1 MIRSFGNKETAA
13 VWAGKRPKSL
23 PPDIIAPA
31 LKKLNLLSSATQLKT
46 LSDIP
51 SNRLE
56 PIHSVPGLWSIRV
69 SQKSRIVFWGD
80 AGGAEKVQIVDYIH

>member
-13 VWAGKRPKSL
+13 LWAGKRPKAL

-51 SNRLE
+51 GNHLE
-56 PIHSVPGLWSIRV
+56 QIHSVPGMWSIRV
-69 SQKSRIVFWGD
+69 SQKYRIIFWWDDGW
-80 AGGAEKVQIVDYIH
+80 AENVQIVDYKH